1 MATTVME
8 NFLTIRLHYLKVNS
22 KFLLRKVNGE
32 CLQHKKIDKRSG
44 LTIDYSRIKIELLLC
59 TVNGE
64 WLQHKK
70 N

>member
-22 KFLLRKVNGE
+22 EFLLRKVNSE

-44 LTIDYSRIKIELLLC
+44 LTIDYSRIKS
-59 TVNGE
+59 E
-64 WLQHKK
+64 W
-70 N
+70 